1 MARCPKCG
9 HARTSAESHVHEGI
23 CPACGI
29 AYAKWQAHRH
39 GAARSD
45 LPPAASPGDDDH
57 APFLTRLRLQLVEV
71 PESVEPAA
79 FWGRTALLVAL
90 ALWSAK
96 FIVNGI
102 DWESIGGSFLHGANL
117 AFHEFGHLFFRPFG
131 EFMSILGGSLFQ
143 VLLPLALLAVF
154 AVRQR
159 DNFAAAVA
167 LWWCGQNFVD
177 LAPYIRDAEY
187 RVLPLVGGGGEDS
200 HDWGNLLTMLDAVDS
215 CYALARTSFTLGA
228 LVMLAALA
236 WGAYLL
242 VLQHARLNAA

>member
-1 MARCPKCG
+1 M
-9 HARTSAESHVHEGI
+9 HAGI

-29 AYAKWQAHRH
+29 AYAKWRSRELRPA
-39 GAARSD
+39 GAARERVPATGRDDRGD
-45 LPPAASPGDDDH
+45 L
-57 APFLTRLRLQLVEV
+57 LQRLRAQLSEV

-79 FWGRTALLVAL
+79 FAGRALLLAAL
-90 ALWSAK
+90 GLWSTW
-96 FIVNGI
+96 FIAHGI
-102 DWESIGGSFLHGANL
+102 DWETIGGSFLHGANL

-131 EFMSILGGSLFQ
+131 EFMTILGGSLFQ
-143 VLLPLALLAVF
+143 VLLPLALLALF

-187 RVLPLVGGGGEDS
+187 RVLPLVGGGGEES
-200 HDWGNLLTMLDAVDS
+200 HDWGNLLTTMKAVDS
-215 CYALARTSFTLGA
+215 CYALARASFMLGV

-236 WGAYLL
+236 WGAHLL
-242 VLQHARLNAA
+242 WLQRAGLRSP

>member
-1 MARCPKCG
+1 M
-9 HARTSAESHVHEGI
+9 HAGI

-29 AYAKWQAHRH
+29 AYAKWRSRELRPA
-39 GAARSD
+39 GAARERVTASTRDDRGD
-45 LPPAASPGDDDH
+45 LLH
-57 APFLTRLRLQLVEV
+57 RLRAQLTEV

-79 FWGRTALLVAL
+79 FAGRALLLAAL
-90 ALWSAK
+90 GLWSTW
-96 FIVNGI
+96 FIANGI
-102 DWESIGGSFLHGANL
+102 DWETIGGSFLHGANL

-131 EFMSILGGSLFQ
+131 EFMTILGGSLFQ
-143 VLLPLALLAVF
+143 VLLPLALLALF

-187 RVLPLVGGGGEDS
+187 RVLPLVGGGGEES
-200 HDWGNLLTMLDAVDS
+200 HDWGNLLTTMNAVDS
-215 CYALARTSFTLGA
+215 CYALARASFTLGV

-236 WGAYLL
+236 WGAHLL
-242 VLQHARLNAA
+242 RLQHARPRSS